1 MEFNFDNTEEQIPD
15 LQDYKIR
22 LAAQMLRSSFFQNEK
37 KEIFKMTELPNIIA
51 PALLRSQVNNDKNKK
66 TLFGK
71 HVTVS
76 KKSLATISRLIS
88 ENKIDILNLETL
100 SSIELHDYCHQ
111 LKIKV
116 ITSKVYSYIT
126 PSIALQNSF
135 LQSNVMLLEELKNI
149 CKIYAAGQGE

>member
-51 PALLRSQVNNDKNKK
+51 PSLLRSQVNNDKNKK

-71 HVTVS
+71 RVTVS
-76 KKSLATISRLIS
+76 KKSLATISKLIS
-88 ENKIDILNLETL
+88 ENKIDIL
-100 SSIELHDYCHQ
+100 
-111 LKIKV
+111 KIIK
-116 ITSKVYSYIT
+116 
-126 PSIALQNSF
+126 
-135 LQSNVMLLEELKNI
+135 
-149 CKIYAAGQGE
+149 G